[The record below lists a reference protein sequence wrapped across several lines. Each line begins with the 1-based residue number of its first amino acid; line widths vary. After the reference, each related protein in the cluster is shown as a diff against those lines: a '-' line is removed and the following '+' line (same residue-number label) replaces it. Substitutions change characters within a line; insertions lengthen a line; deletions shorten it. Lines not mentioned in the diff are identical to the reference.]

1 MKITEFKYFY
11 PERAALIHKDQ
22 PLFETLSKDPKWIA
36 EPKFN
41 GSRLQLHHLHDNTW
55 EFWNR
60 HGQKFSYTPSPEL
73 LKDLNGLNLKGYW
86 LLDGELRHNK
96 VVGVRDKVVL
106 YDVFVAEG
114 HILNT
119 QTFEERRGILEVLF
133 HYNGPYTGDILD
145 LTAQYDTNFSKEFER
160 YGDDKEI
167 EGLVLK
173 NLNGKLNLGRT
184 SSPKSTW
191 QFKVRKANNS
201 VRF

>member
-1 MKITEFKYFY
+1 LILNEFKYFY

-41 GSRLQLHHLHDNTW
+41 GCRLQLHHLADNTW

-60 HGQKFSYTPSPEL
+60 HGQKMSYNPSSEL
-73 LKDLNGLNLKGYW
+73 LKDLNELGLKGYW
-86 LLDGELRHNK
+86 LLDGELRNNK
-96 VVGVRDKVVL
+96 VAGIKDRVVL
-106 YDVFVAEG
+106 YDVFVVDG

-119 QTFEERRGILEVLF
+119 QTFQERREILETLF
-133 HYNGPYTGDILD
+133 HYCGPYDEILD
-145 LTAQYDTNFSKEFER
+145 LTVQFNTDFTKEFER

-184 SSPKSTW
+184 SSPKSIW
-191 QFKVRKANNS
+191 QFKVRKATNS